1 MPDYILSETMCPVR
15 ESIFALS
22 KPSYSW
28 FALSKPRVTCT
39 RMISKVMEKHR
50 KSSFR
55 SCAIKHGGGSVR
67 VMNNCHWNWV
77 NSVY

>member
-15 ESIFALS
+15 ESI
-22 KPSYSW
+22 

>member
-28 FALSKPRVTCT
+28 VALSKPRVTCI
-39 RMISKVMEKHR
+39 RMISKVMENIGKVPLDHVL
-50 KSSFR
+50 SNMVE
-55 SCAIKHGGGSVR
+55 AVLGL
-67 VMNNCHWNWV
+67 
-77 NSVY
+77 